1 MNKLTLASTILA
13 ALSLSACSA
22 SNSLAKIDSD
32 FGSLDNDN
40 DGYIS
45 KTEADDDAIWA
56 HFSNIDTNM
65 DEQIS
70 PTEFN
75 AYMQLNTGKVAEDS
89 EVSES
94 AFKAEI
100 AKFDPIEN
108 DFKSLDNDK
117 NGYISIEEADD
128 DDIAN
133 HFGYMDSD
141 KDKRVSRNEFIN
153 YITEHGSDVAE
164 DDALDMVKKSS

>member
-32 FGSLDNDN
+32 FGCLDKAN

-70 PTEFN
+70 RSEFN

-100 AKFDPIEN
+100 AQFDPIEN

-117 NGYISIEEADD
+117 NGYISVEEADD

-133 HFGYMDSD
+133 HFGYMDTN
-141 KDKRVSRNEFIN
+141 KDKRVSRNEFIR

>member
-1 MNKLTLASTILA
+1 MKKLTLASTILA
-13 ALSLSACSA
+13 ALTLSACSSNA
-22 SNSLAKIDSD
+22 SMDKISSD

-45 KTEADDDAIWA
+45 KVEADDDDIWS

-70 PTEFN
+70 REEFST
-75 AYMQLNTGKVAEDS
+75 YTQLNTGKVATDS

-100 AKFDPIEN
+100 AKFDPIDSN
-108 DFKSLDNDK
+108 FSSLDTDS
-117 NGYISIEEADD
+117 NGYISVVEAND

-133 HFGYMDSD
+133 HFGYIDAN
-141 KDKRVSRNEFIN
+141 KDKRVSKNEFMS
-153 YITEHGSDVAE
+153 YIRAHGSEVAE
-164 DDALDMVKKSS
+164 DEALEMLKNS